1 MNSKKNENGHRRW
14 YTTPQ
19 APCRVFVLRQIMNIN
34 QKTNEGLLTEGLGCW
49 GGGWMGETP
58 PYTVLGET
66 EELNGGNKT
75 L

>member
-1 MNSKKNENGHRRW
+1 
-14 YTTPQ
+14 
-19 APCRVFVLRQIMNIN
+19 MNIN
-34 QKTNEGLLTEGLGCW
+34 QKTNEGLGFG